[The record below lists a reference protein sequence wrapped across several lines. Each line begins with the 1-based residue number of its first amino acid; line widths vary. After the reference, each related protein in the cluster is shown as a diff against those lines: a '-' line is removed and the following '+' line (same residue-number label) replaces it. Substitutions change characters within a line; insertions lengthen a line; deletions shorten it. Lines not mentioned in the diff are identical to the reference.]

1 MSDIKSQLA
10 TFRVEPELWEAF
22 KAQAR
27 KDGRTASEVLNEFV
41 QTYIQTRAITPT
53 EASQPMLDNLETRI
67 DEKVVEALAPIR
79 AELQELKLRLGS
91 ELGEL
96 TAVLSHKKG
105 KRAA

>member
-41 QTYIQTRAITPT
+41 QSYIQTRVITST
-53 EASQPMLDNLETRI
+53 EVAQPVLDNLESRI
-67 DEKVVEALAPIR
+67 DEKVVEAIAPLR
-79 AELQELKLRLGS
+79 AELEEIKLRLGS

-96 TAVLSHKKG
+96 TAVLNSK

>member
-41 QTYIQTRAITPT
+41 QSYIQTRVITSTT
-53 EASQPMLDNLETRI
+53 EVAQPVLDNLESRI
-67 DEKVVEALAPIR
+67 DEKVVEAIAPLR
-79 AELQELKLRLGS
+79 AELEEIKLRLGS

-96 TAVLSHKKG
+96 TAVLNSK